1 MADETPDIP
10 TEETDDAATEEMA
23 EAAEAVAAEDANTA
37 ESEAPEAEVE
47 GAEAEDADAG
57 AETAEAAADA
67 EDSAEAA
74 EEAPAEEAESAGKFA
89 SAADPE
95 ADLPEAVQSAPEE
108 TQQQYQ
114 AVAAKGN
121 SLKLAGDQV
130 LSSDSKEDLKQSL
143 PAAIVLKKNISKD
156 VGHLYEQYKNLKG
169 SNDDPDAIEQ
179 FKEACNTVIR
189 DAQKVHQE
197 IKEKVYSVYEKTPP
211 S

>member
-10 TEETDDAATEEMA
+10 TEETAADATDEMA
-23 EAAEAVAAEDANTA
+23 EAAEAVAAEDATDA
-37 ESEAPEAEVE
+37 DSASEASAAPEDEAAEASPDPEA
-47 GAEAEDADAG
+47 
-57 AETAEAAADA
+57 AEAADGGDA
-67 EDSAEAA
+67 PDA
-74 EEAPAEEAESAGKFA
+74 APAGEPAVAGKFA
-89 SAADPE
+89 SDPAASVPD
-95 ADLPEAVQSAPEE
+95 AVQTAPEE

-114 AVAAKGN
+114 AMATKGN

-130 LSSDSKEDLKQSL
+130 LSSGSKEELKQNL
-143 PAAIVLKKNISKD
+143 PTAIVLKKNLSKD
-156 VGHLYEQYKNLKG
+156 VGQLYEQYKSLK
-169 SNDDPDAIEQ
+169 SSSDNPEKVTQ